1 MSFRITEQ
9 SFIDFMARVSRG
21 SGPRPV
27 AGIGDDAAVLG
38 LPERAEVLLTTD
50 LMTDGIHFLARR
62 TPGRLLG
69 RKSMAVNLSDIAA
82 MGGAPHSAVVTV
94 GLPRHT
100 RPAYARDLARGLA
113 EQARRHGVSIVGGDT
128 CAAQRLMVNVAL
140 LGVVERGRAVLR
152 SGARAGD
159 VLYVTGRLG
168 ASAAGLAV
176 LRGKGRRGAPRS
188 AHARA
193 LRAHQDPEP
202 RTVFGRALGATGLA
216 TAMIDLSDGLAA
228 DLPRLC
234 AASRAGAVV
243 LEAVLPI
250 DPAAAQLLGP
260 EGARLA
266 AVAGGEDYELLFT
279 ARPEHEAMLASLSR
293 RLRLPVARIGQI
305 LPRRAGIRLLGRD
318 GRYRTLPR
326 PQFTHFGE

>member
-9 SFIDFMARVSRG
+9 SFIDFMARMSRG
-21 SGPRPV
+21 AGPRPIT
-27 AGIGDDAAVLG
+27 GIGDDAAVLG

-50 LMTDGIHFLARR
+50 LMTDGIHFVARR

-82 MGGAPHSAVVTV
+82 MGGVPHSAVVTV
-94 GLPRHT
+94 GLPR
-100 RPAYARDLARGLA
+100 RAAPAYATALARGLA
-113 EQARRHGVSIVGGDT
+113 EQARRHGVAIVGGDT
-128 CAAQRLMVNVAL
+128 CAARTLMVNVAL
-140 LGVVERGRAVLR
+140 LGIVERGRAVLR
-152 SGARAGD
+152 SGARSGD
-159 VLYVTGRLG
+159 ALYVTGRLG

-176 LRGKGRRGAPRS
+176 LRGRVRRGAPRT
-188 AHARA
+188 ARARA

-202 RTVFGRALGATGLA
+202 RTAFGRALGATGLA

-250 DPAAAQLLGP
+250 DPAAAELLGP
-260 EGARLA
+260 EGARRA

-279 ARPEHEAMLASLSR
+279 ARRGHEPMLAALSR

-318 GRYRTLPR
+318 GRYRALPH
-326 PQFTHFGE
+326 PAFTHFSE

>member
-1 MSFRITEQ
+1 MPFRLTEQ
-9 SFIDFMARVSRG
+9 SFIDSMTRMSRG
-21 SGPRPV
+21 AGPRPV
-27 AGIGDDAAVLG
+27 TGIGDDAAVLL
-38 LPERAEVLLTTD
+38 LPNRAEVLLTTD
-50 LMTDGIHFLARR
+50 LMTDGVHFLARR

-82 MGGAPHSAVVTV
+82 MGGVPHSAVVTV
-94 GLPRHT
+94 GLPRRT
-100 RPAYARDLARGLA
+100 APAYATALARGLA
-113 EQARRHGVSIVGGDT
+113 EQARRHGVALVGGDT
-128 CAAQRLMVNVAL
+128 CAAGSLMVNVAL
-140 LGVVERGRAVLR
+140 LGLVERGRAVLR

-159 VLYVTGRLG
+159 ALYVTGRLG

-176 LRGKGRRGAPRS
+176 LRGRGRRGAPRS
-188 AHARA
+188 ASARA

-202 RTVFGRALGATGLA
+202 RTAFGRALGATGLA

-243 LEAVLPI
+243 LETVLPI
-250 DPAAAQLLGP
+250 DPAAVQILGP
-260 EGARLA
+260 EGALRA
-266 AVAGGEDYELLFT
+266 AVTGGEDYELLFT
-279 ARPEHEAMLASLSR
+279 ARPGHEPMLAALSR

-305 LPRRAGIRLLGRD
+305 LPRRTGIRLLGRD
-318 GRYRTLPR
+318 GRYRPLPR

>member
-1 MSFRITEQ
+1 MPIRLTEQ
-9 SFIDFMARVSRG
+9 SFIDTIARLARG
-21 SGPRPV
+21 AGTRPV
-27 AGIGDDAAVLG
+27 TGIGDDAAVLG
-38 LPERAEVLLTTD
+38 LPERAEMLFTTD
-50 LMTDGIHFLARR
+50 LMAEGTHFLARR

-82 MGGAPHSAVVTV
+82 MGGVPHAAVVTV
-94 GLPRHT
+94 GLPRRT
-100 RPAYARDLARGLA
+100 TSAYATSLARGLA
-113 EQARRHGVSIVGGDT
+113 EQARRHGVAIVGGDT
-128 CAAQRLMVNVAL
+128 CVAERLMVNVAL
-140 LGVVERGRAVLR
+140 LGIVERGRAVHR
-152 SGARAGD
+152 GGARHGD
-159 VLYVTGRLG
+159 ALYVTGRLG

-176 LRGKGRRGAPRS
+176 LSGRARRGAPPAAR
-188 AHARA
+188 ARA

-202 RTVFGRALGATGLA
+202 RTAFGRALGATGLA

-243 LEAVLPI
+243 LETVLPI
-250 DPAAAQLLGP
+250 DPSAAALLGP
-260 EGARLA
+260 EGARRA

-279 ARPEHEAMLASLSR
+279 IRAGHEPMLAALAR
-293 RLRLPVARIGQI
+293 RLRLAVTRIGQI

-318 GRYRTLPR
+318 GRYQPLPR